1 MGEIKWTTAKLLDE
15 LERRLHL
22 NFDGE
27 SAELIELLRVR
38 WSRLAREKTYWKRKC
53 GKYERGLDAF
63 LERYSD
69 VKMPPPKKGRG
80 TA

>member
-1 MGEIKWTTAKLLDE
+1 MSERTTKELLERIEEVLHLHFEAEAAEFVERVRERWAKLAA
-15 LERRLHL
+15 ERR
-22 NFDGE
+22 
-27 SAELIELLRVR
+27 
-38 WSRLAREKTYWKRKC
+38 YWRRRC

-63 LERYSD
+63 AERYAD